1 MECTRSAGGK
11 SGSAAAAD
19 SVSAALAAGERAE
32 LARLKDRF
40 LSAASHELRTPLTN
54 LCAFAEILRSM
65 PPGEGVEWTE
75 FVRVIHEE
83 TLRLKG
89 LVDGIFDYLALL
101 GGHAQLRDE
110 SVDPS
115 AVVRQAVAVAAAAGS
130 HRGIRVAAELAD
142 LPDGLRIDAGRLRQ
156 LCREL
161 LENAVRFTPDRGQ
174 VRVATVVRDG
184 VWTLLVDDSGRG
196 VPEAER
202 QAIFERFHQLADPLC
217 ERTPGTGLG
226 LATCAAIVACYGG
239 AIGCEASPLGGAR
252 FAVHLPV
259 FKAPGSPGAEAI
271 RSS

>member
-1 MECTRSAGGK
+1 MESPST
-11 SGSAAAAD
+11 AD
-19 SVSAALAAGERAE
+19 RVPGAPVEAESVSAALAAGERAE

-54 LCAFAEILRSM
+54 LCAFAEILRTM
-65 PPGEGVEWTE
+65 PPGEGAEWTE

-101 GGHAQLRDE
+101 GGNARLRDE
-110 SVDPS
+110 TVDPS

-130 HRGIRVAAELAD
+130 HRGIRVAAELTE
-142 LPDGLRIDAGRLRQ
+142 LQGGLRVDGDRLRQ

-161 LENAVRFTPDRGQ
+161 LDNAIRFTPDGGQ
-174 VRVATVVRDG
+174 VLVATSVRDG
-184 VWTLLVDDSGRG
+184 LWTLLVDDSGRG
-196 VPEAER
+196 VPESER
-202 QAIFERFHQLADPLC
+202 RVIFERFHQLADPLSDKP
-217 ERTPGTGLG
+217 PGTGLG

-239 AIGCEASPLGGAR
+239 GVGCEASPLGGAR
-252 FAVHLPV
+252 FAVHLPALA
-259 FKAPGSPGAEAI
+259 APGSTGAPAI